1 MGAGRSKI
9 LVDSSMSLDKYEPF
23 PTNSC
28 ITTTTI
34 KTWNSFITLKTSLG
48 SFEISHPTQAPAPG
62 KPWCVC
68 LSLIILFIYFLASL
82 WLRGKEIWSS
92 MIPRAAEQLSPCAWR
107 VNHALESPRP
117 QLVSSHASSRCST
130 GEVTAMGSQRSRTRA
145 YPLLGTN
152 GGSPCSNADPAQP

>member
-1 MGAGRSKI
+1 MVADFLTFHSYDSELESSVTSLRIFNCFFLAGAGRSKI

-68 LSLIILFIYFLASL
+68 LSLIILFIYFWASL
-82 WLRGKEIWSS
+82 WLRGKEICLPMQGTRVPSLILDDPTCS
-92 MIPRAAEQLSPCAWR
+92 GAAKPMHLAC
-107 VNHALESPRP
+107 
-117 QLVSSHASSRCST
+117 
-130 GEVTAMGSQRSRTRA
+130 
-145 YPLLGTN
+145 
-152 GGSPCSNADPAQP
+152 